1 MSTSAI
7 NPTNNTAAPAT
18 PLSPAG
24 AALASQNVFLKLLVA
39 QLQYQDPSS
48 PADGTTF
55 VTQLADFTN
64 LSNTTQM
71 ASDLDAIKA
80 ALTQPVA
87 SGSSGTNGS
96 SGGTQT
102 PKS

>member
-1 MSTSAI
+1 MSANAI
-7 NPTNNTAAPAT
+7 NPTNNPSAPAT

-39 QLQYQDPSS
+39 QLKYQDPSS

-71 ASDLDAIKA
+71 AADLDAIKA
-80 ALTQPVA
+80 ALTQSPA
-87 SGSSGTNGS
+87 
-96 SGGTQT
+96 GGTQT

>member
-7 NPTNNTAAPAT
+7 NPINNTSASAT

-39 QLQYQDPSS
+39 QLKYQDPSS

-87 SGSSGTNGS
+87 SGTNGS

-102 PKS
+102 PTS

>member
-1 MSTSAI
+1 MSANAI
-7 NPTNNTAAPAT
+7 NPTNNPSAPAT

-39 QLQYQDPSS
+39 QLKYQDPSS

-71 ASDLDAIKA
+71 AADLDAIKA
-80 ALTQPVA
+80 ALTQ
-87 SGSSGTNGS
+87 SSA
-96 SGGTQT
+96 GGMQT